1 MKLPSVTF
9 FLYTLILCIGI
20 GCKSNSTVN
29 EFPPGSPEFKGREIF
44 IRMACN
50 ACHSEDGSL
59 KIGPTIK
66 GQFGKEIRHID
77 GSVTIIDEEYIRES
91 IHEPLKYIVEH
102 YTPIMPSY
110 RPILKDEDVENII
123 AYIKALK

>member
-1 MKLPSVTF
+1 MKLPFFTF
-9 FLYTLILCIGI
+9 FLFTLILFLIS
-20 GCKSNSTVN
+20 GCKSSSSSN
-29 EFPPGSPEFKGREIF
+29 EFSPGSSEFKGKEIF
-44 IRMACN
+44 TRMACN

-59 KIGPTIK
+59 KLGPTIK
-66 GQFGKEIRHID
+66 GQFGKGIRHVD
-77 GSVTIIDEEYIRES
+77 GSLTIINEEYIRES

-110 RPILKDEDVENII
+110 TPILTDEDVENII